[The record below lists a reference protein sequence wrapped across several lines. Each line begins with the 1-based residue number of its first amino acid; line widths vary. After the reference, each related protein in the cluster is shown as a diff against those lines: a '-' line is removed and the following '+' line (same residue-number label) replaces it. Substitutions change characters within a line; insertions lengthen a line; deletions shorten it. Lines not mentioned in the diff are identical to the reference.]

1 MSYTEGRK
9 ATFGC
14 VESRREMA
22 RERGMLERGGA
33 LQGGEV
39 QAETERQRP
48 GEVLADVEV
57 PDETT
62 LAERAYHAIEEL
74 IVTLRL
80 PPSTVLS
87 EQVLAKR
94 LDIGR
99 TPVREALQRLARDG
113 LVTILP
119 RRGILVSEINVRVQL
134 RLLEVRRELER
145 LMARLAAERASV
157 SERQIFARLAADML
171 KASHE
176 ADDLAFMRLDQQF
189 NHLLAE
195 ASQNEFAKRS
205 MGLLNGLSR
214 RFWFQHYKEAAD
226 LPHTAKLHAAIA
238 KAIADR
244 NSQEAASA
252 SDRLVDYIESF
263 ARKTL
268 ET

>member
-1 MSYTEGRK
+1 MSYAEGHPR
-9 ATFGC
+9 GIG
-14 VESRREMA
+14 VINSGREMA
-22 RERGMLERGGA
+22 RERGMLIRGGV

-39 QAETERQRP
+39 QSETERQGP
-48 GEVLADVEV
+48 GEATVDPEI

-134 RLLEVRRELER
+134 RLLEVRRELDR
-145 LMARLAAERASV
+145 LMARLAAERASLT
-157 SERQIFARLAADML
+157 ERRIFAELADDML
-171 KASHE
+171 KASRE

-189 NHLLAE
+189 NHLLAD

-205 MGLLNGLSR
+205 AGLLNGLSR
-214 RFWFQHYKEAAD
+214 RFWFQHYKNAAD

-238 KAIADR
+238 KAVADG
-244 NSQEAASA
+244 NSQEAADA